1 MVTVDE
7 LTEYGRKKLGLPDSV
22 KSGGYV
28 ASVTKNGSAEK
39 AGIKARDVITKIDGK
54 DVDSVVSLHTA
65 LYAHKIG
72 DTVTLQVVRDGK
84 SQDIKVTLS

>member
-1 MVTVDE
+1 M
-7 LTEYGRKKLGLPDSV
+7 
-22 KSGGYV
+22 
-28 ASVTKNGSAEK
+28 TKNGSAEK

-72 DTVTLQVVRDGK
+72 DAVTLQVVRDGK